1 MVHVRN
7 SACGFRLYESDYSS
21 LSSCGYIVGVYDLKD
36 RKISNHAIKQKCKLQ
51 VGTVNALER
60 FFCLP

>member
-7 SACGFRLYESDYSS
+7 SACSFRIYKSDYSS

-36 RKISNHAIKQKCKLQ
+36 RKIGNDIIIQRCKLE
-51 VGTVNALER
+51 VGKVNGLE
-60 FFCLP
+60 